1 MKVLE
6 INSKDLDYNV
16 TKIKQRAGE
25 TKIIAVL
32 KGNAYGLGF
41 E

>member
-25 TKIIAVL
+25 TK
-32 KGNAYGLGF
+32 NNCCS
-41 E
+41 